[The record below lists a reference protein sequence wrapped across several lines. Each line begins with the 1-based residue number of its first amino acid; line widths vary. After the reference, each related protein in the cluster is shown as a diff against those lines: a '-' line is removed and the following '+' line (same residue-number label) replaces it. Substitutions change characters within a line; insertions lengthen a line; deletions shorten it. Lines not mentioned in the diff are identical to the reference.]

1 MKRLFFAMEFAGA
14 AVPVITEIQHGL
26 QRCVRDERVRWVPE
40 DRWHITTHFLGDATD
55 QVVEELID
63 AMALLPQ
70 DPIQLTTWG
79 VNVFPS
85 TEKPR
90 ALVLRLADMTTAAF
104 EAYHAQ
110 IPIILR
116 AGWEIDTRP
125 WKPHVTLGRIR
136 PGRGHVRVNL
146 EPVHVP
152 QYEFSVTQITLFES
166 HLGPKVRY
174 VPLASIDLPRT

>member
-14 AVPVITEIQHGL
+14 SIPVMKEIQHSL
-26 QRCVRDERVRWVPE
+26 QRCVRDERVRWIPE
-40 DRWHITTHFLGDATD
+40 DRWHITTHFMGEATPD
-55 QVVEELID
+55 RTEELIE

-70 DPIQLTTWG
+70 DPIKLTTWG
-79 VNVFPS
+79 VDVFPS

-90 ALVLRLADMTTAAF
+90 TLVLRLADMTAAAF
-104 EAYHAQ
+104 EACHAQ

-116 AGWEIDTRP
+116 AGFEIDTRP
-125 WKPHVTLGRIR
+125 WKPHITLGRIR
-136 PGRGHVRVNL
+136 PGRGKVSVNL